1 MDQAHDHY
9 VVLGV
14 PHTESFEG
22 IQKAYR
28 RLVKEC
34 HPDHAGGQGAERFQT
49 VHEAYEVL
57 SDARRRKQYDETLLA
72 RKRPIHTDAEP
83 LLSPRRPLR
92 RPEPFSTQG
101 LRADGNTNAQDILLK
116 LIRYEVS
123 EFARVAEYLLSPI
136 GLSTELTDDEE
147 AFVRLYLE
155 QLVEKYGL

>member
-1 MDQAHDHY
+1 MDQAHNHY

-14 PHTESFEG
+14 PHTETMDG
-22 IQKAYR
+22 IHKAYR
-28 RLVKEC
+28 RLAKEC
-34 HPDHAGGQGAERFQT
+34 HPDYAGGQGSERFQA

-57 SDARRRKQYDETLLA
+57 SNAGRRKQYDEALKA
-72 RKRPIHTDAEP
+72 SRRPLHTDAEP
-83 LLSPRRPLR
+83 LVAPRPPVR
-92 RPEPFSTQG
+92 RPEPFGTQG
-101 LRADGNTNAQDILLK
+101 LRTDRYTQDILLK

-155 QLVEKYGL
+155 QLVERYGL

>member
-1 MDQAHDHY
+1 MDQPSNHY

-14 PHTESFEG
+14 PHTESVDG
-22 IQKAYR
+22 IHKAYR
-28 RLVKEC
+28 RLAKEC
-34 HPDHAGGQGAERFQT
+34 HPDHAGGQGAERFQA

-57 SDARRRKQYDETLLA
+57 SDARRRKQYDETLRA
-72 RKRPIHTDAEP
+72 RNRPVHTHAEP
-83 LLSPRRPLR
+83 LLGSGGPLR
-92 RPEPFSTQG
+92 RRPKPFGAQGPRANGSTE
-101 LRADGNTNAQDILLK
+101 DVLLN

>member
-1 MDQAHDHY
+1 MDQSNNHY

-14 PHTESFEG
+14 PHTESVDG
-22 IQKAYR
+22 IHKAYR
-28 RLVKEC
+28 RLAKEC
-34 HPDHAGGQGAERFQT
+34 HPDHAGGQGAERFQA

-57 SDARRRKQYDETLLA
+57 SDARRRKQYDATLQA
-72 RKRPIHTDAEP
+72 RKRPVHTDAEP
-83 LLSPRRPLR
+83 LLGLKRPLR
-92 RPEPFSTQG
+92 RPEPFGTEGRQ
-101 LRADGNTNAQDILLK
+101 ANGNTHDILLK
-116 LIRYEVS
+116 LIRYEVC

>member
-1 MDQAHDHY
+1 MDQAHNHY

-14 PHTESFEG
+14 PHTETLEG

-34 HPDHAGGQGAERFQT
+34 HPDHAGVQGSERFQV

-57 SDARRRKQYDETLLA
+57 SDAGRRKLYDQTLRA
-72 RKRPIHTDAEP
+72 RTRPLHADAEP
-83 LLSPRRPLR
+83 LIAPRRPFQ
-92 RPEPFSTQG
+92 RPEPFSMQG
-101 LRADGNTNAQDILLK
+101 PRANGNAQDILLQ

-136 GLSTELTDDEE
+136 GLSAELTEDEE
-147 AFVRLYLE
+147 AFIRLYLE

>member
-1 MDQAHDHY
+1 MDQANNHY

-57 SDARRRKQYDETLLA
+57 SDARRRKQYDETLLG
-72 RKRPIHTDAEP
+72 RKRRIHTDAEP
-83 LLSPRRPLR
+83 LLAPRRPFR

-101 LRADGNTNAQDILLK
+101 LRPDGNAQDILLK

-147 AFVRLYLE
+147 AFIRLYLE
-155 QLVEKYGL
+155 QLVERYGL